1 MRNIISSA
9 VMSNTFILRLP
20 YALFHAAVF
29 HSVTEGDT
37 FSEFR
42 MIVLMHDEKTDVSLI
57 G

>member
-1 MRNIISSA
+1 
-9 VMSNTFILRLP
+9 MSNPFILRLP

-29 HSVTEGDT
+29 HNVTEGDT

-42 MIVLMHDEKTDVSLI
+42 MIFLMQDEQTDVSLI